1 MSILLVFQAVC
12 YFYQFI
18 YFFYVYDSLQDSRKN
33 VDNFQRRDSN
43 KTVYQGRYAINS
55 QGMYL

>member
-12 YFYQFI
+12 QLLSI
-18 YFFYVYDSLQDSRKN
+18 YIFVYDSLQDSRKN